1 MIMTLAEIITREVK
15 DPMTCLHVLMR
26 MKYEPSTCQYV
37 ARSDDGEILMAV
49 ATELLADHCISEESA
64 RL

>member
-1 MIMTLAEIITREVK
+1 MTLAEIITREVK
-15 DPMTCLHVLMR
+15 DPIASLNILMR
-26 MKYEPSTCQYV
+26 MKYEPNTCQYV
-37 ARSDDGEILMAV
+37 ARSDDGEIIMAV

>member
-1 MIMTLAEIITREVK
+1 MTLAEIVTHEIK
-15 DPMTCLHVLMR
+15 DPIASLYILVR

-49 ATELLADHCISEESA
+49 SAELLIEEKH
-64 RL
+64 L